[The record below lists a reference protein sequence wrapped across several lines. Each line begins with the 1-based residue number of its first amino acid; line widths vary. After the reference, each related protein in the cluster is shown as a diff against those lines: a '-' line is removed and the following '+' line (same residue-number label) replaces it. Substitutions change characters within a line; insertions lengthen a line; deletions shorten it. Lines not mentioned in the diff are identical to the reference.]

1 MFCFEAN
8 HISGTCHLKFFPNLS
23 DMGKVLDRMA
33 ISEDDVARQQ
43 AQEDLQLYGS
53 RPEPPDVIEVD
64 EATQLTG
71 LPPKRSALEFAAA
84 VDRPSMIRKKSK
96 SQTDNFSTV
105 TAIDWNSG
113 ASPLDSWLNQSAI
126 PSSTV
131 AASPHIPEHPA
142 KDPVAREVE
151 EIKVFRNIHIGVESK
166 PERPSAGVNHDFVAS
181 MELGAQIYYRN
192 IMDRYPM
199 LPAYLAC
206 RLAQANHARAERL
219 RAWRHDARPAS
230 MSDDTK
236 QVKQTDIY
244 PQSPHSFHSFDMS
257 MPTPYSMEYVKASKL
272 SSIPDLTPIPPPK
285 MGYGNVGDDL
295 ARLGSHDDSDLIEA
309 RPREFAKDR
318 YSPNMSPSSDFWTG
332 RSSSHRPSSIR
343 SCSSSRNSSL
353 RGDNPAFDL
362 QEQEPAFVAN
372 RSRSS
377 SFDFDHISPGLPP
390 PPTEIG
396 KKLSFECDICGN
408 TVHVKRRQTWQ

>member
-23 DMGKVLDRMA
+23 DLGKILDRMA

-71 LPPKRSALEFAAA
+71 LPPKRSVLGFAAA
-84 VDRPSMIRKKSK
+84 VDRPSKIRKKSK

-151 EIKVFRNIHIGVESK
+151 EIKVFRNIHIGVEFE
-166 PERPSAGVNHDFVAS
+166 PERPSAGPKHDFVTS

-219 RAWRHDARPAS
+219 RAWRHDARPATL
-230 MSDDTK
+230 SDHIK
-236 QVKQTDIY
+236 QVQQTDIN
-244 PQSPHSFHSFDMS
+244 PRPPPSFHSFDMA
-257 MPTPYSMEYVKASKL
+257 MPTPYSMEDVKPSKL
-272 SSIPDLTPIPPPK
+272 PSISDLTSMLPP
-285 MGYGNVGDDL
+285 MVGYGNVGDDL
-295 ARLGSHDDSDLIEA
+295 VHLGPHDNSDLSEA
-309 RPREFAKDR
+309 GPRKFAEDR

-332 RSSSHRPSSIR
+332 RSSSQRPSWIR

-353 RGDNPAFDL
+353 RGDNPTYDL
-362 QEQEPAFVAN
+362 QEQEPAFLADH
-372 RSRSS
+372 SRSS
-377 SFDFDHISPGLPP
+377 SFDFGCISPGLPP
-390 PPTEIG
+390 PPIEIG
-396 KKLSFECDICGN
+396 KKLSFECDICGT
-408 TVHVKRRQTWQ
+408 TVDVKRRQTWQ